1 MADLRPTIDQLI
13 DRSRIPDVVLRGAI
27 KTLLLARLATIK
39 FTRPLDVEGLWDG
52 PVTIAID
59 DANRQH
65 YTVDD
70 RFFATIL
77 GPHLKY
83 SAGYWPNGTQT
94 LTDAEEA
101 ALTLTCTRADLNGG
115 QQILELGCGWGSLT
129 LWIAAK
135 YPSAT
140 ITAVSNSTTQRDY
153 IMGQAHQRGLNN
165 VTVFTR
171 DIGRLTS
178 ETDPDVVTEGSFD
191 RIVSVE
197 MMEHARNH
205 RELGR
210 RIAGWLKPDG
220 SLFVHVFAHKTR
232 PYLFDVGSNGDWM
245 ARHFF
250 TGGMMPSATLLPQ
263 AFDQLTHQQ
272 SWWVNGRHYAK
283 TLAAWRR
290 RLDANHDLLV
300 DLLQDGG
307 PDTLGVARL
316 NRWRVF
322 LIACEELFAFG
333 GGRHWGVV
341 HHRFGKPVLSL
352 VKMTVAETSSQI
364 RGDRCESNPQ

>member
-1 MADLRPTIDQLI
+1 MADLRATVDALV
-13 DRSRIPDVVLRGAI
+13 DRGRIPDMVLRGAI
-27 KTLLLARLATIK
+27 KTLVLGRLVASRV
-39 FTRPLDVEGLWDG
+39 TRGLDVEALWDG
-52 PVTIAID
+52 PVTIAVD

-65 YTVDD
+65 YTVPDT
-70 RFFATIL
+70 FFATIL

-83 SAGYWPNGTQT
+83 SCAVWPQTAQT

-101 ALTLTCTRADLNGG
+101 ALSLTCERADLKDG
-115 QQILELGCGWGSLT
+115 QAILELGCGWGSLT
-129 LWIAAK
+129 LWMASA
-135 YPSAT
+135 YPAAT
-140 ITAVSNSTTQRDY
+140 ITAVSNSPTQRDY
-153 IMGQAHQRGLNN
+153 IMNQAAQRGLSN
-165 VTVFTR
+165 VNVVTR
-171 DIGRLTS
+171 DIGTLTS
-178 ETDPDVVTEGSFD
+178 GTDSDVVAEGKFD

-210 RIAGWLKPDG
+210 RIAGWLKSDG

-232 PYLFDVGSNGDWM
+232 PYLFDVGTTGDWM

-250 TGGMMPSATLLPQ
+250 TGGMMPSVELLPH

-272 SWWVNGRHYAK
+272 TWWVNGRHYSK

-290 RLDANHDLLV
+290 RLDANRDQLV
-300 DLLQDGG
+300 ALLQDDG
-307 PDTLGVARL
+307 PRELGETRL

-333 GGRHWGVV
+333 GGRQWGVV
-341 HHRFGKPVLSL
+341 HQRFSHPK
-352 VKMTVAETSSQI
+352 T
-364 RGDRCESNPQ
+364 